1 MIVWGD
7 LIDITGCVNRD
18 NKWPGDCFPP
28 GFVFK
33 DQEIFQYFA
42 LLWIDKREKWE
53 PGLETAQFS
62 FCVTTDEKYSIFA
75 SNPLIKKKKR
85 QIIECT
91 CPLVISSLF
100 HGRQHGRIESIRETK
115 IRISF

>member
-75 SNPLIKKKKR
+75 SNPLIKKKKADNR
-85 QIIECT
+85 MYLSFGNFFI
-91 CPLVISSLF
+91 VSW
-100 HGRQHGRIESIRETK
+100 ETTW
-115 IRISF
+115 